1 MNKNQIEGVVVPA
14 VTPVDSQDR
23 VDEKAYRGLLRHLM
37 AAGVHGVF
45 VGGTAGEGPML
56 TLAEW
61 ERMSVIAFEECHGK
75 IHLLGGTL
83 DTSTQRVI
91 QRAKILA
98 EIGYDNFVVLPTFYL
113 KLSQAEEHL
122 RLFGE
127 CKEAVSD
134 VNMVVYN
141 LPSLAGS
148 SIPVGTMRDMA
159 QRGWI
164 NCCKDTSE
172 DMAYFNRLITEV
184 APLGVRV
191 LIGSEKHAVEGL
203 MTGAQGVV
211 PVSGNYDPQAF
222 IAAYSARKDPEKLTL
237 LKERIA
243 SLGQNVLSQPRSWL
257 SGAKYAVA
265 TLGFGS
271 GRPVSPTEPLNP
283 TERQHIESFLKRSG
297 LTPPG
302 QA

>member
-1 MNKNQIEGVVVPA
+1 MSQSQVEGVVVPV
-14 VTPVDSQDR
+14 VTPVDSEDR
-23 VDEKAYRGLLRHLM
+23 VDEKAYRGLLRYLM

-56 TLAEW
+56 TLSEW
-61 ERMSVIAFEECHGK
+61 EKMSEIAFEECHGK
-75 IHLLGGTL
+75 IQLLGGTL

-98 EIGYDNFVVLPTFYL
+98 NIGYENFVVLPTFYL
-113 KLSQAEEHL
+113 KLSLAEEHV

-148 SIPVGTMRDMA
+148 SIPVETMCDMA

-172 DMAYFNRLITEV
+172 DMAYFGRLMSEV
-184 APLGVRV
+184 APLGVSV
-191 LIGSEKHAVEGL
+191 LIGSEKHSLEGL
-203 MTGAQGVV
+203 LMGAQGVV

-222 IAAYSARKDPEKLTL
+222 IAAYAARKDTEKLML
-237 LKERIA
+237 LKERIL
-243 SLGQNVLSQPRSWL
+243 SLGQNVLTQPRSWL
-257 SGAKYAVA
+257 SGAKYAAA

-271 GRPVSPTEPLNP
+271 GRPVSPTEPLNLA
-283 TERQHIESFLKRSG
+283 ERQHIELFLTRSG
-297 LTPPG
+297 LIASD